1 MWVLVSKNMQNKK
14 NLRFA
19 PKKKWETCL
28 IWSFLAKM
36 ERWQDVTSLSWVQL
50 MFEIKHHKAMIAH
63 LSCLSRSVDPLVD
76 RQWLWHCHEEL
87 SVLEREEERHWL
99 VAALWK
105 SRLRPHALPELS
117 RNQTGSTDHPTQ
129 PTPWPGPYRTTNK
142 LKLCHI
148 SNFLLALLYLLNLL
162 KQCTDC
168 CVWFSNFYQAAHN
181 AQWYQSIKPCA
192 QYDLYKRS

>member
-1 MWVLVSKNMQNKK
+1 MY
-14 NLRFA
+14 

-28 IWSFLAKM
+28 ILSFLAKM

-76 RQWLWHCHEEL
+76 WQWLQHCHEEL
-87 SVLEREEERHWL
+87 LVLEREEERCWL

-105 SRLRPHALPELS
+105 SRLRPRPAWTLQEPNWINRS
-117 RNQTGSTDHPTQ
+117 PNPAHPQ
-129 PTPWPGPYRTTNK
+129 PGPYRTTNK

-148 SNFLLALLYLLNLL
+148 SNFLLALLYFLNLL
-162 KQCTDC
+162 KQCADC
-168 CVWFSNFYQAAHN
+168 CVWFSNSYQAAHN
-181 AQWYQSIKPCA
+181 AQWYQSIKLCA
-192 QYDLYKRS
+192 QYDL

>member
-1 MWVLVSKNMQNKK
+1 MQNKK
-14 NLRFA
+14 KIWDLH
-19 PKKKWETCL
+19 PKKSRETCL

-50 MFEIKHHKAMIAH
+50 MFEIKHHKAMIAC
-63 LSCLSRSVDPLVD
+63 LFCLSRSVDPLVD
-76 RQWLWHCHEEL
+76 WQQLQHCHEEL

-105 SRLRPHALPELS
+105 SRLRMCPVWTLQEPNWINRSPDPACP
-117 RNQTGSTDHPTQ
+117 P
-129 PTPWPGPYRTTNK
+129 PGPYRTTNK

-162 KQCTDC
+162 KQCADC

-181 AQWYQSIKPCA
+181 AQWYQSIKLCA
-192 QYDLYKRS
+192 QYDL